1 MKATKKQISFILS
14 LTSQLPPEEVV
25 SITKKYDLKNLSK
38 KQASN
43 LIKKLLE
50 VKNHGKNTC
59 KTRRNSPN
67 N

>member
-25 SITKKYDLKNLSK
+25 NITKNYDLKNLSK

-50 VKNHGKNTC
+50 VKNYGKNTC